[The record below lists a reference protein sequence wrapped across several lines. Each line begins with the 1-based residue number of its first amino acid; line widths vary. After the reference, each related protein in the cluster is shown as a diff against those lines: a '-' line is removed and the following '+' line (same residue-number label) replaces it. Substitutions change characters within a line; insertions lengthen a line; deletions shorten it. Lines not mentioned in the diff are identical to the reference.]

1 MSVRRHTTYNLLGA
15 LLPIGVGLLTIPIYI
30 RLVGDARYGVLAIIW
45 AFLGYFGVFDL
56 GLGRAT
62 AQRIAALGG
71 SSVRLVASTFW
82 TALLING
89 ALGVIGALVIWPVSN
104 YYFSYKINIDADLRS
119 ELRSA
124 LPWLVFA
131 APLITLSGV
140 VSGAL
145 QGRAQFLELN
155 IISFASA
162 VSVQILPLLVAWSHG
177 PDLAWLVPSVVLTRL
192 FWFGV
197 TFWRCKA
204 HVFKARAPSIT
215 LRDAKSL
222 LLFGRWV
229 TITSLISPLM
239 TTLDRFIIGAM
250 VGARGV
256 TYYTVPFQL
265 AERSTVLPAALTSAL
280 FPRFAGAG
288 SVERGELA
296 VLAIRSLAAA
306 MTPVMVIALS
316 FVDPFLRLWISPE
329 FASNANVT
337 AMILL
342 LGFWINGF
350 AFVPFA
356 HLQASG
362 RPDMIA
368 KLHTAELIP
377 YLALLYAGMS
387 FWGLTGAAAAFSL
400 RVFGDCVLLLWLA
413 GTLPSGVAIL
423 KVPAMLVLVA
433 FGAALGLSAGSPIWW
448 LAAVTLPAAALG
460 WSWRHA
466 PADMR
471 KLALGLVKKTLVYMP
486 GEAR

>member
-1 MSVRRHTTYNLLGA
+1 MSVRRHTAYNLLGA
-15 LLPIGVGLLTIPIYI
+15 LLPTAVGLLTIPTYI
-30 RLVGDARYGVLAIIW
+30 RVVGEARYGVLAIVW

-71 SSVRLVASTFW
+71 SPVRLVASTFW

-89 ALGVIGALVIWPVSN
+89 ALGVIGAFVIWPVSN
-104 YYFSYKINIDADLRS
+104 YYFGYKMSIDADLRS
-119 ELRSA
+119 ELCSA

-140 VSGAL
+140 VGGAL

-155 IISFASA
+155 IISVAGA
-162 VSVQILPLLVAWSHG
+162 VSFQILPLLVAWRHG
-177 PDLAWLVPSVVLTRL
+177 PDLAWLVPSVILTRL

-197 TFWRCKA
+197 TFWRCKV
-204 HVFKARAPSIT
+204 HVFKAHAPSIT
-215 LRDAKSL
+215 LHDAKSL
-222 LLFGRWV
+222 LLFGGWV
-229 TITSLISPLM
+229 TITSLVGPLM

-265 AERSTVLPAALTSAL
+265 AQRSTVLPAALTSAL
-280 FPRFAGAG
+280 FPRFAQAG
-288 SVERGELA
+288 SIERGELA
-296 VLAIRSLAAA
+296 VLAIRSLAVA

-316 FVDPFLRLWISPE
+316 LVDPFFRLWISSE
-329 FASNANVT
+329 FASKASVT

-342 LGFWINGF
+342 LGFWINGL

-356 HLQASG
+356 QLQAAG
-362 RPDMIA
+362 RPDMVA
-368 KLHTAELIP
+368 KLHTVELIP
-377 YLALLYAGMS
+377 YLALLYVGMS
-387 FWGLTGAAAAFSL
+387 FWGLAGAAAAFSL

-413 GTLPSGVAIL
+413 GTLPNGVAIL
-423 KVPAMLVLVA
+423 KVPAMLLLVA
-433 FGAALGLSAGSPIWW
+433 FGAALGLSIGSSMWW
-448 LAAVTLPAAALG
+448 LAAVTLLTAALW

-471 KLALGLVKKTLVYMP
+471 KLALGGIKKMLVDVP